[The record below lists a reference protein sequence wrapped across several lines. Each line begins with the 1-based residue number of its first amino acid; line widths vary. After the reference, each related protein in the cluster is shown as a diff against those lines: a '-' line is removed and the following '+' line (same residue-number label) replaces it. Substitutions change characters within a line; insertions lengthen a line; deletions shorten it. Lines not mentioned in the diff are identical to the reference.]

1 MASIAKYFQLKKR
14 GTTVGTEVRAGA
26 TTFLVMAYIIFV
38 NANYIGAG
46 AAGGAIGA
54 AGAPSAEAIFAVTAL
69 GAGLLT
75 ILMGVV
81 ANYPFA
87 LAAGMGLNAVV
98 AFQLILGLGL
108 TWAEAMAVIV
118 WEGIFITILML
129 TGFRKAIL
137 EAIPLNLKRAIA
149 VGIGLFLLLIG
160 LFEANVVVKSF
171 AGTVPLGL
179 FSGIGFGGVE
189 VPVADLPH
197 LAIFGAGLLTA
208 LALIRRPGGLLISI
222 GVGTLV
228 ALVLGVSSIPTS
240 FVSPLDASNFVGI
253 GQAFGS
259 MFSVWSTGAGF
270 LAVALAVFS
279 IMLSDFFDTA
289 GTMVGLGAR
298 AGLLDSKG
306 QLPGSNRVLLV
317 DSIAAAAGGALGV
330 SSNTTYIE
338 SAAGIKEGGRTGLT
352 SVVTGALFLC
362 AVLLSPIAG
371 IVPAAATA
379 PALVIIGYLMFE
391 AIRDVQWKDATDGFP
406 ILATLIVM
414 PLSYSIT
421 DGIGVGF
428 LTYGIL
434 KVTAGKASD
443 VKPLFWVSIAA
454 FVVYFLV
461 KLGIIAV

>member
-1 MASIAKYFQLKKR
+1 MATIASYFQLKKR
-14 GTTVGTEVRAGA
+14 GTTVGTEVRAGI

-38 NANYIGAG
+38 NANYISGEAL
-46 AAGGAIGA
+46 GGAMKE
-54 AGAPSAEAIFAVTAL
+54 AGAPSAAAIAAVTAL

-81 ANYPFA
+81 SNYPFA

-98 AFQLILGLGL
+98 AYTLVSTLKLS
-108 TWAEAMAVIV
+108 WSEAMAVIV

-129 TGFRKAIL
+129 TGLRKALL

-160 LFEANVVVKSF
+160 LFEANVIVKSF
-171 AGTVPLGL
+171 ADTVPLGL
-179 FSGIGFGGVE
+179 FSGKGFAGLE
-189 VPVADLPH
+189 IANADLPT

-208 LALIRRPGGLLISI
+208 LALIRRPGGILVSI
-222 GVGTLV
+222 AVGTAI
-228 ALVLGVSSIPTS
+228 ALVLGVSKIPTS

-259 MFSVWSTGAGF
+259 MFSVWSSGAGF
-270 LAVALAVFS
+270 LAIALAVFS

-298 AGLLDSKG
+298 AGLLNSKG
-306 QLPGSNRVLLV
+306 ELPGANRVLLV
-317 DSIAAAAGGALGV
+317 DSIAAMAGGALGV

-352 SVVTGALFLC
+352 SVVTGLLFLA

-391 AIRDVQWKDATDGFP
+391 AIRDVQWKDAVDGFP
-406 ILATLIVM
+406 VLATLIVM

-428 LTYGIL
+428 ITYAIL
-434 KVTAGKASD
+434 KVTSGKARD

-454 FVVYFLV
+454 FLVYFLV